1 MFHEHDSS
9 LIWNIHSITALQEEL
24 LLYIPETTKYQ
35 VHLAF
40 EIEGVVEK
48 SDVIGAI
55 FGQTEGLLG
64 EDLDLRDLQR
74 TGRIGRIDVICE
86 SKKGETR
93 GEIVISSSL
102 DKAETAVLAASLET
116 IERVGPCS
124 GRFSVKKIEDIRISK
139 RKHIVGRAKE
149 ILMESFEEGIIDT
162 NEILD
167 QVREY
172 VRIEKV
178 VEIGDEKLP
187 AGPNV
192 ESSDAIIIVEGR
204 ADVINL
210 LRYGIKNA
218 IAVEGTKV
226 PEIISSLCEQK
237 TATAFPDGDRGG
249 DMILKELLQV
259 ADIDYIALCPRGRSV
274 EEMSRKEI
282 IKSMRNKIP
291 AELITDAGGNVD
303 IEAYVHAR
311 EEEDKK
317 SEIPGSQTETGH
329 VDKNLLRHMEEV
341 RGENIVRFL
350 SGDYEKTGEVPFSDV
365 EAGLKKCTSSTRGII
380 TDQTINQVTIDLV
393 SAKKLKFIAAPD
405 FRGIIKKPVEI
416 RLLKIP

>member
-1 MFHEHDSS
+1 M
-9 LIWNIHSITALQEEL
+9 
-24 LLYIPETTKYQ
+24 YIPETTKYQ
-35 VHLAF
+35 VHLRF

-48 SDVIGAI
+48 SDIIGAI

-74 TGRIGRIDVICE
+74 SGRIGRIDVVSE
-86 SKKGETR
+86 SKKGETK
-93 GEIVISSSL
+93 GEILIFSSL

-124 GRFSVKKIEDIRISK
+124 GSFTVKKIEDIRVTK

-149 ILMESFEEGIIDT
+149 ILIESFEEGVIDT

-167 QVREY
+167 QVRECA
-172 VRIEKV
+172 RIEKV
-178 VEIGDEKLP
+178 VEIGDGKLP

-218 IAVEGTKV
+218 VAVEGTKI
-226 PEIISSLCEQK
+226 PEIISLLCRQK
-237 TATAFPDGDRGG
+237 TATAFTDGDRGG

-259 ADIDYIALCPRGRSV
+259 AEIDYVAICPRGRSV

-291 AELITDAGGNVD
+291 VELVTDPGGSLNIGAHTHVGEAAVD
-303 IEAYVHAR
+303 R
-311 EEEDKK
+311 T
-317 SEIPGSQTETGH
+317 EISVSRPDPGS
-329 VDKNLLRHMEEV
+329 VDKTLLKHMEEV
-341 RGENIVRFL
+341 RGENLVRFL
-350 SGDYEKTGEVPFSDV
+350 SVDYEITGEIPFSDL
-365 EAGLKKCTSSTRGII
+365 EAGLKKSSSPTCGII
-380 TDQTINQVTIDLV
+380 TDQTVNQAIIDLV
-393 SAKKLKFIAAPD
+393 SSKKMRFIAAPD
-405 FRGIIKKPVEI
+405 FRGIIKKPVNI
-416 RLLKIP
+416 KLLKIP

>member
-1 MFHEHDSS
+1 M
-9 LIWNIHSITALQEEL
+9 
-24 LLYIPETTKYQ
+24 YIPETTKYQ
-35 VHLAF
+35 VHLGF
-40 EIEGVVEK
+40 DIEGVVEK

-74 TGRIGRIDVICE
+74 SGRIGRIDVISE
-86 SKKGETR
+86 SKRGETKGE
-93 GEIVISSSL
+93 ILIFSSL

-124 GRFSVKKIEDIRISK
+124 GRFTVKKIEDIRITK
-139 RKHIVGRAKE
+139 RKQIMGRAKE
-149 ILMESFEEGIIDT
+149 ILIESFEEGVIDT
-162 NEILD
+162 NEIID

-172 VRIEKV
+172 ARIEKV
-178 VEIGDEKLP
+178 VEIGNEKLP

-192 ESSDAIIIVEGR
+192 ESSDAIIVVEGR

-210 LRYGIKNA
+210 LRYGIKNS
-218 IAVEGTKV
+218 IAVEGTKI
-226 PEIISSLCEQK
+226 PEIVSILCEKK
-237 TATAFPDGDRGG
+237 TATAFTDGDRGG

-259 ADIDYIALCPRGRSV
+259 AEIDYVAICPRGKCV

-291 AELITDAGGNVD
+291 VELLTDQAGNLNPETYNQIGEPGVTIPD
-303 IEAYVHAR
+303 ISVTQFKP
-311 EEEDKK
+311 D
-317 SEIPGSQTETGH
+317 S
-329 VDKNLLRHMEEV
+329 VDKTLLNHMDEI

-350 SGDYEKTGEVPFSDV
+350 SVNHEKTGELPFSDI
-365 EAGLKKCTSSTRGII
+365 EAGLKKTNSTTCGII
-380 TDQTINQVTIDLV
+380 TDQTINQEITDIA

-405 FRGIIKKPVEI
+405 FRGIIKKPVNI

>member
-1 MFHEHDSS
+1 MY
-9 LIWNIHSITALQEEL
+9 T
-24 LLYIPETTKYQ
+24 PETTKYQ
-35 VHLAF
+35 VHLKF

-74 TGRIGRIDVICE
+74 SGRIGRIDVTSE

-93 GEIVISSSL
+93 GEIMIFSSL

-124 GRFSVKKIEDIRISK
+124 GRFSVKNIEDIRISK

-149 ILMESFEEGIIDT
+149 ILIESFDEGTIDT
-162 NEILD
+162 NEIID

-172 VRIEKV
+172 ARIEKI
-178 VEIGDEKLP
+178 VELGEEKLP

-226 PEIISSLCEQK
+226 PGVISRLCEQK

-259 ADIDYIALCPRGRSV
+259 AEIDYIALSPRGRSV
-274 EEMSRKEI
+274 EDMSRKEI
-282 IKSMRNKIP
+282 IKSLRNKVP
-291 AELITDAGGNVD
+291 AELLTDGGGHIDVD
-303 IEAYVHAR
+303 GYIHAS
-311 EEEDKK
+311 EESTAETEEDLPKDARG
-317 SEIPGSQTETGH
+317 P
-329 VDKNLLRHMEEV
+329 VDKILLEHMNEL
-341 RGENIVRFL
+341 RGEKSVRFL
-350 SGDYEKTGEVPFSDV
+350 SDNYDKTGEIPFSDI
-365 EAGLKKCTSSTRGII
+365 EAGLKKSVPQTSGII
-380 TDQTINQVTIDLV
+380 TDQTVNQLIIDLV
-393 SAKKLKFIAAPD
+393 SAKEMKFIAAPD
-405 FRGIIKKPVEI
+405 FRGIIKKPVSI
-416 RLLKIP
+416 KLLKIP

>member
-1 MFHEHDSS
+1 M
-9 LIWNIHSITALQEEL
+9 
-24 LLYIPETTKYQ
+24 YMPETTKYQ
-35 VHLAF
+35 VHLEF

-74 TGRIGRIDVICE
+74 SGRIGRIDVYFE

-93 GEIVISSSL
+93 GEILIFSSL
-102 DKAETAVLAASLET
+102 DKAETAVIAASLET

-124 GRFSVKKIEDIRISK
+124 GRFKVSRIEDIRISK

-149 ILMESFEEGIIDT
+149 ILIESFDEGIIDT
-162 NEILD
+162 DEIID

-172 VRIEKV
+172 ARMEKIIELG
-178 VEIGDEKLP
+178 EEKLP

-226 PEIISSLCEQK
+226 PPTISRMCEQK
-237 TATAFPDGDRGG
+237 TATAFLDGDRGG
-249 DMILKELLQV
+249 DMILRELLQV
-259 ADIDYIALCPRGRSV
+259 AEIDYIALSPRGRSV
-274 EEMSRKEI
+274 EDMSRKEI
-282 IKSMRNKIP
+282 IKSMRGKIP
-291 AELITDAGGNVD
+291 AELILDNRGSVNIDAYNEAQEEMNRPVQSAEAAGDGEKPVD
-303 IEAYVHAR
+303 EKLVRNMNEIRGKDTVRLLSADYETAG
-311 EEEDKK
+311 
-317 SEIPGSQTETGH
+317 EIP
-329 VDKNLLRHMEEV
+329 
-341 RGENIVRFL
+341 
-350 SGDYEKTGEVPFSDV
+350 YSDI
-365 EAGLKKCTSSTRGII
+365 EAGLKKSSESVNGII
-380 TDQTINQVTIDLV
+380 TDQSVDQIIVDIA
-393 SAKKLKFIAAPD
+393 SMKKMDFIAAPD
-405 FRGIIKKPVEI
+405 FKGIIKKPVDI

>member
-1 MFHEHDSS
+1 MLHEFHISR
-9 LIWNIHSITALQEEL
+9 IWNIHSITALQEEL

-35 VHLAF
+35 VHLKF

-48 SDVIGAI
+48 SDIIGAI

-64 EDLDLRDLQR
+64 EDMDLRDLQR
-74 TGRIGRIDVICE
+74 SGRIGRIDVASE
-86 SKKGETR
+86 SKKGETK
-93 GEIVISSSL
+93 GEILISSSL

-124 GRFSVKKIEDIRISK
+124 GRFNVKKIEDIRISK

-149 ILMESFEEGIIDT
+149 ILIESFEEGIIDT

-172 VRIEKV
+172 ARIEKI

-210 LRYGIKNA
+210 LRYGIKNT

-226 PEIISSLCEQK
+226 PGIISRLCEQK

-259 ADIDYIALCPRGRSV
+259 AEIDFVAICPRGRSV
-274 EEMSRKEI
+274 EDMSRKEI
-282 IKSMRNKIP
+282 IKAMRNKVP
-291 AELITDAGGNVD
+291 AELITDAGGTVN
-303 IEAYVHAR
+303 IESYVHSI
-311 EEEDKK
+311 EEGALKPEA
-317 SEIPGSQTETGH
+317 SELESEAVA
-329 VDKNLLRHMEEV
+329 VDKTLLRHMEELH
-341 RGENIVRFL
+341 GENLVRFL
-350 SGDYEKTGEVPFSDV
+350 SDDYQTTGEVPFSDV
-365 EAGLKKCTSSTRGII
+365 EAGLKKVNSSTYGLI
-380 TDQTINQVTIDLV
+380 TDQTVNQVIIDMA
-393 SAKKLKFIAAPD
+393 SAKKINFIAAPD
-405 FRGIIKKPVEI
+405 FRGIIKKPVNI

>member
-1 MFHEHDSS
+1 M
-9 LIWNIHSITALQEEL
+9 
-24 LLYIPETTKYQ
+24 YIPETTKYQ
-35 VHLAF
+35 VHLGF

-74 TGRIGRIDVICE
+74 SGRIGRIDVSSE

-93 GEIVISSSL
+93 GEIIISSSL

-124 GRFSVKKIEDIRISK
+124 GRFKVKKIEDIRIAK
-139 RKHIVGRAKE
+139 RKQIVVRAKE
-149 ILMESFEEGIIDT
+149 ILIESFDEGVIDT

-172 VRIEKV
+172 TRIEKV
-178 VEIGDEKLP
+178 VEIGDENLP

-218 IAVEGTKV
+218 IAVEGTKI
-226 PEIISSLCEQK
+226 PASISRLCEQK

-249 DMILKELLQV
+249 DLILKELLQV
-259 ADIDYIALCPRGRSV
+259 AEIDYVALCPRGRSV

-291 AELITDAGGNVD
+291 AEQITGAGGDVNIAAYAHAQEEMNKTPDNSDTGPGPVPVD
-303 IEAYVHAR
+303 
-311 EEEDKK
+311 D
-317 SEIPGSQTETGH
+317 
-329 VDKNLLRHMEEV
+329 NLQRHMEEM
-341 RGENIVRFL
+341 RGESSVRFL
-350 SGDYEKTGEVPFSDV
+350 SEDYETTVEIPFSDI
-365 EAGLKKCTSSTRGII
+365 EAGLKKSGPSVSGII
-380 TDQTINQVTIDLV
+380 TDQTVNQAIVDIV
-393 SAKKLKFIAAPD
+393 SAKNLDFIAAPD
-405 FRGIIKKPVEI
+405 FRGIIKKPVNI

>member
-1 MFHEHDSS
+1 M
-9 LIWNIHSITALQEEL
+9 
-24 LLYIPETTKYQ
+24 YIPETTKYQ
-35 VHLAF
+35 VHLGF
-40 EIEGVVEK
+40 GIEGVVEK
-48 SDVIGAI
+48 SDIIGAI

-74 TGRIGRIDVICE
+74 SGRIGRIDVISE
-86 SKKGETR
+86 SKKGETK
-93 GEIVISSSL
+93 GEILIFSSL

-124 GRFSVKKIEDIRISK
+124 GHFVVKKIEDIRISK

-149 ILMESFEEGIIDT
+149 ILIESFEEGIIDT

-172 VRIEKV
+172 ARIEKI

-192 ESSDAIIIVEGR
+192 ENSDAIIIVEGR

-226 PEIISSLCEQK
+226 PEVISRLCEQK

-259 ADIDYIALCPRGRSV
+259 AEIDFVALCPRGRSV
-274 EEMSRKEI
+274 EDMARKEI
-282 IKSMRNKIP
+282 IKAMRNKIP

-303 IEAYVHAR
+303 MEAFVQAR
-311 EEEDKK
+311 EESESK
-317 SEIPGSQTETGH
+317 SEASLQSETEH
-329 VDKNLLRHMEEV
+329 VDKTLLKHMEEI
-341 RGENIVRFL
+341 RGENSVRFL
-350 SGDYEKTGEVPFSDV
+350 TEDYEKAGEIPFPDI
-365 EAGLKKCTSSTRGII
+365 EAGLKKSGSSAGGII
-380 TDQTINQVTIDLV
+380 TDQTVNQVIIDMA
-393 SAKKLKFIAAPD
+393 SAKKLSFIAAPD
-405 FRGIIKKPVEI
+405 FRGIIKKPVNL